1 MTSLFFPETAITGR
15 RIGYARVSTQDQKLR
30 MQLDALE
37 AAQCERIFKDHG
49 VSGGKASRPGLDR
62 ALKSLKRGD
71 ALVVLKLDRLGRSVQ
86 HLSDLLVRFGAEGI
100 HFCSLAEGINTTTPG
115 GKLVYHLFAAMAEF
129 QRDVIRENTV
139 LGLAA
144 AKQRGARLGRPPLLD
159 IDAIL
164 EGHRHVTQFGIP
176 ITKVAERLEYPTP
189 HSPEGSN
196 AQGWSGCTESSVA

>member
-1 MTSLFFPETAITGR
+1 MTSLFLPSIEVKGR

-30 MQLDALE
+30 MQLDALKT
-37 AAQCERIFKDHG
+37 AQCERIFKDHG

-86 HLSDLLVRFGAEGI
+86 HLSDLLVRFGNEGI

-115 GKLVYHLFAAMAEF
+115 GKLVYHLFAAFAEF
-129 QRDVIRENTV
+129 QRDIIRENTV
-139 LGLAA
+139 LGLEA
-144 AKQRGARLGRPPLLD
+144 AKQRGASLGRPRLLD
-159 IDAIL
+159 INEIL

-176 ITKVAERLEYPTP
+176 IGEVAERLDVSHATLTRGFKWAGLE
-189 HSPEGSN
+189 PE
-196 AQGWSGCTESSVA
+196 QRH

>member
-1 MTSLFFPETAITGR
+1 MTNFFLPSIEVTGR

-30 MQLDALE
+30 MQLDALKS
-37 AAQCERIFKDHG
+37 AQCDKIFRDHG

-86 HLSDLLVRFGAEGI
+86 HLSDLLVRFGNEGI

-115 GKLVYHLFAAMAEF
+115 GKLVYHLFAAFAEF
-129 QRDVIRENTV
+129 QRDIIRENTV

-144 AKQRGARLGRPPLLD
+144 ARKKGSRLGRPRLLS
-159 IDAIL
+159 IDDVL
-164 EGHRHVTQFGIP
+164 EGHRHITQLGTP
-176 ITKVAERLEYPTP
+176 IGEIADRLNVCHATLTRGFKWAGVA
-189 HSPEGSN
+189 H
-196 AQGWSGCTESSVA
+196 